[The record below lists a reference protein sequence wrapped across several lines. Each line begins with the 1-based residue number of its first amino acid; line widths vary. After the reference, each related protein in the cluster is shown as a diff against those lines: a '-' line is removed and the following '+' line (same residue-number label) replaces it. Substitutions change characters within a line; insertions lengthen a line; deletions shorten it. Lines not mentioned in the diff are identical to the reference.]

1 MSHPAKNYSRL
12 LSRRRHA
19 YPFIKLLFQKRE
31 LGDAPLLSEIPVEVP
46 EGAEAVR
53 SGLKDVGGE
62 GCVKAQQGKGLVLQ
76 SLVCHGELANL
87 EKPAPSR
94 RLRTQHRPG
103 AAQLE
108 LGAAQLELGTA
119 QLELG
124 AVRVLQSAL
133 GARPSCPEP
142 QTSRTRLSTAPTPHP
157 LDSHH

>member
-53 SGLKDVGGE
+53 SGLKDAGGE

-76 SLVCHGELANL
+76 TLICHGKLANL
-87 EKPAPSR
+87 EKPGPCR
-94 RLRTQHRPG
+94 RLRTQHGP
-103 AAQLE
+103 
-108 LGAAQLELGTA
+108 GTA

-124 AVRVLQSAL
+124 TVRALQSAL
-133 GARPSCPEP
+133 GVRPSRPEP
-142 QTSRTRLSTAPTPHP
+142 QTRGTRLSTAPTPHP
-157 LDSHH
+157 LDSRR